1 MVLVALCLAS
11 ASLGAGFA
19 APAFAQRYPPFP
31 IGGGGGTTGAGTTAP
46 STTSGS
52 EFFNPGGSAGPNTD
66 GAASSDRSSR
76 SDGSSSGSDEPA
88 CDLATCLRY
97 AGQVG
102 GEFVNAKV
110 QELGTLFVAS
120 FEGCCEAFARID
132 VFMESER
139 VFLGTVHAKEDG
151 SYLGRFT
158 LPSSITPGRHNLVAD
173 IEGCGELKG
182 AIEVVKAGA
191 SVLGTS
197 TRNTSASSGA
207 SGSAVLPRT
216 GSDFLRILVW
226 ALIFIAAGTLLIVVT
241 RRFGPSAE
249 PAGRTRGRGAVAA
262 LPPPEVPVVDTS
274 RFVPYRSAPGQ
285 GLAGGG
291 RRNRTTQAR
300 PRTDGGPASTT
311 QRARTTSAW
320 DKDRAPKNE
329 SQS

>member
-1 MVLVALCLAS
+1 V
-11 ASLGAGFA
+11 
-19 APAFAQRYPPFP
+19 PAFAQRYPPFP

-52 EFFNPGGSAGPNTD
+52 EFFNPGGSAGPNRD
-66 GAASSDRSSR
+66 GSSSSDS
-76 SDGSSSGSDEPA
+76 SSSGSDEPA

-97 AGQVG
+97 AGQVR

-110 QELGTLFVAS
+110 QERGTLFVAS
-120 FEGCCEAFARID
+120 FEGCCEAFARVD

-151 SYLGRFT
+151 SYLGSFT
-158 LPSSITPGRHNLVAD
+158 LPSSIKAGRHNVVAD

-182 AIEVVKAGA
+182 AIEVVDAGV

-197 TRNTSASSGA
+197 TRNTSGSSDA

-241 RRFGPSAE
+241 RRFRPEAV

-262 LPPPEVPVVDTS
+262 LPPPEVPFVDTS

-300 PRTDGGPASTT
+300 SRTDVGPASTT

-320 DKDRAPKNE
+320 DRDRAPKNE
-329 SQS
+329 SPS